1 MKIFKLKEG
10 TKSYDWVKDVMAK
23 ELEEKNAY
31 GRRVQKAMGIP
42 LGNCIY
48 RHANFSYARKTI
60 IHKFEFTLEEYAK
73 MDKDVWKK
81 LGGGES
87 IVYVVPS
94 PINEQGK
101 RIREAVQSYNP
112 VTCHAEILKKL
123 GLKSMVREIDTT
135 PVSLFT
141 HEGKYYFVLADDNI
155 ILADDNNGEIELITE
170 EDAKRLTGFKDE
182 RIDYSKKQ

>member
-10 TKSYDWVKDVMAK
+10 TKSYDWVKDVMSK

-31 GRRVQKAMGIP
+31 GRRVQEAMGIP

-48 RHANFSYARKTI
+48 RSANFCYARKAI
-60 IHKFEFTLEEYAK
+60 IHKFEFTSEEYAK

-87 IVYVVPS
+87 VVYVVPS
-94 PINEQGK
+94 PISEQGK
-101 RIREAVQSYNP
+101 RIREAMQSYNP
-112 VTCHAEILKKL
+112 ITFHAEILEKL
-123 GLKSMVREIDTT
+123 GLKSIVREIDTT

-141 HEGKYYFVLADDNI
+141 HENKYYFVLADDNI
-155 ILADDNNGEIELITE
+155 VLANDNNGEIELITE
-170 EDAKRLTGFKDE
+170 EDAKRLTGFKDG
-182 RIDYSKKQ
+182 RVDYSKK